1 MKTPRDLRADEIDLR
16 VQQAKENGL
25 ILLFYKDARCDMAI
39 LDETYG
45 PLNWQRHHEFKN
57 GNLYCQV
64 SVWDEEKAQWITKE
78 DVGTESNT
86 EAEKGQASDSFK
98 RANVNFGIG
107 RELYTAPFTWIRAE
121 DCNIVKGQ
129 DRNGKPVYRCNDK
142 FRVEKIVIEN
152 KEITAVAIRN
162 ETTGKRVF
170 VWQKPG
176 TAKPATA
183 IKRGESLNSDND
195 GFIGYGDRE
204 GQVNG

>member
-16 VQQAKENGL
+16 VQQAKANGL

-45 PLNWQRHHEFKN
+45 PMNWQRHHEFKN
-57 GNLYCQV
+57 GKLYCAV
-64 SVWDEEKAQWITKE
+64 SVWDEDKGQWITKE

-86 EAEKGQASDSFK
+86 EADKGACSDSFK
-98 RANVNFGIG
+98 RACVNFGSG

-121 DCNIVKGQ
+121 DCNIKESK
-129 DRNGKPVYRCNDK
+129 DRNGKTTYKCNDK

-162 ETTGKRVF
+162 DTTGKRVF
-170 VWQKPG
+170 VWQKAG
-176 TAKPATA
+176 AAKPAQV
-183 IKRGESLNSDND
+183 IKRGECLNADND
-195 GFIGYGDRE
+195 GFIGYGD
-204 GQVNG
+204 Q

>member
-16 VQQAKENGL
+16 IQQAKENGL
-25 ILLFYKDARCDMAI
+25 ILLYYKDARVDMDI
-39 LDETYG
+39 LDETFG
-45 PLNWQRHHEFKN
+45 PMNWQRHHEFKN
-57 GNLYCQV
+57 GKLYCAV
-64 SVWDEEKAQWITKE
+64 SVWDEQKGQWITKE

-86 EAEKGQASDSFK
+86 EADKGQASDAFK
-98 RANVNFGIG
+98 RACVNFGSG

-121 DCNIVKGQ
+121 ECNIKESK
-129 DRNGKPVYRCNDK
+129 DRNGKTVYKCNDK

-162 ETTGKRVF
+162 DTTGKRVF
-170 VWQKPG
+170 VWQKSG
-176 TAKPATA
+176 SAKAQV
-183 IKRGESLNSDND
+183 IKRGECLNAAEYD